1 VGKGECPDDSSL
13 KKTRPQGA
21 LEYGSKLPHSKGKKE
36 QRMEATQ
43 QSVQESAQPAGFEP
57 EIVAFCC
64 EF

>member
-1 VGKGECPDDSSL
+1 MEERPPDCRFHENRAQAWLRTS
-13 KKTRPQGA
+13 
-21 LEYGSKLPHSKGKKE
+21 KE

-43 QSVQESAQPAGFEP
+43 QSVQENAKPAGFEP